1 VFFKGLITVLAID
14 FMFVVLSIPLIL
26 RKVPRNVI
34 YGFRTCRTLS
44 DDFVWYETNAYFG
57 RGLVVS
63 SLISAAAVLMLY
75 ELSGVSQ
82 RFFFVSTIG
91 ALVVPPLVATLLTL
105 RFARSL
111 TPGGPTNTHAAN
123 VPR

>member
-1 VFFKGLITVLAID
+1 MFFKGLVTVLVCDALFAI
-14 FMFVVLSIPLIL
+14 LAIPLIL
-26 RKVPRNVI
+26 RKVPRNVV
-34 YGFRTCRTLS
+34 YGFRTCATLA

-75 ELSGVSQ
+75 GVSGMSQ
-82 RFFFVSTIG
+82 RFFFVSTIV

-111 TPGGPTNTHAAN
+111 TPGGPTNRPTAT

>member
-1 VFFKGLITVLAID
+1 VFFKGLVTVLAID
-14 FMFVVLSIPLIL
+14 FIFVVLSIPLIL
-26 RKVPRNVI
+26 RRVPRNII
-34 YGFRTCRTLS
+34 YGFRTCATLS

-63 SLISAAAVLMLY
+63 SVVSAAVVFMLF
-75 ELSGVSQ
+75 EVPAVSQ
-82 RFFFVSTIG
+82 RFFFLSTIG
-91 ALVVPPLVATLLTL
+91 ALVVPPLVATLVTL

-111 TPGGPTNTHAAN
+111 TPGGPTNTHTAT

>member
-1 VFFKGLITVLAID
+1 MFFKGLVTVLVCDAL
-14 FMFVVLSIPLIL
+14 FVILAIPLIL

-34 YGFRTCRTLS
+34 YGFRTCATLA
-44 DDFVWYETNAYFG
+44 DDFVWYKANAYFG

-75 ELSGVSQ
+75 SVSGVSQ
-82 RFFFVSTIG
+82 CFFFVSTIA
-91 ALVVPPLVATLLTL
+91 ALVVPPLVTTLLTL

-111 TPGGPTNTHAAN
+111 TPGGPTNTHTAT

>member
-1 VFFKGLITVLAID
+1 VFFKGIVTVLAID
-14 FMFVVLSIPLIL
+14 SLFAVLSIPLIL
-26 RKVPRNVI
+26 RKVPRNIV
-34 YGFRTCRTLS
+34 YGFRTCATLR
-44 DDFVWYETNAYFG
+44 DEFVWYEANAYFG

-75 ELSGVSQ
+75 DVDGVSQ
-82 RFFFVSTIG
+82 RFFSVFTIA

-111 TPGGPTNTHAAN
+111 TPGGPTDTHSLN

>member
-1 VFFKGLITVLAID
+1 MFSKGLVTVLVCDAL
-14 FMFVVLSIPLIL
+14 FVILAIPLIL

-34 YGFRTCRTLS
+34 YGFRTCATLA
-44 DDFVWYETNAYFG
+44 DDFVWYEANAYFG

-82 RFFFVSTIG
+82 RFFFAATIA

-105 RFARSL
+105 RFTRSL
-111 TPGGPTNTHAAN
+111 TPGGPTNTHAAT

>member
-1 VFFKGLITVLAID
+1 VFFKGLITVLAVD
-14 FMFVVLSIPLIL
+14 ALFAVLSMPLIL
-26 RKVPRNVI
+26 RKVPRNVV
-34 YGFRTCRTLS
+34 YGFRTCATLA

-63 SLISAAAVLMLY
+63 GIVSAVVVLMLF
-75 ELSGVSQ
+75 EVPAVSQ
-82 RFFFVSTIG
+82 RFFFVSTIC
-91 ALVVPPLVATLLTL
+91 ALVVPALIAILLTL

-111 TPGGPTNTHAAN
+111 TPGGPTNRHSAT

>member
-1 VFFKGLITVLAID
+1 MLFKGLVTVLVCDALFAI
-14 FMFVVLSIPLIL
+14 LAIPLIL
-26 RKVPRNVI
+26 RKVPRNIV
-34 YGFRTCRTLS
+34 YGFRTCATLS

-63 SLISAAAVLMLY
+63 SIVSAAVVFRLFEVPA
-75 ELSGVSQ
+75 VSQ
-82 RFFFVSTIG
+82 RFFFLSTIG
-91 ALVVPPLVATLLTL
+91 ALVVPPLVATLVTL

-111 TPGGPTNTHAAN
+111 TPGGPTNTRTAT

>member
-1 VFFKGLITVLAID
+1 VFFKGLVTVLVID
-14 FMFVVLSIPLIL
+14 FVFVVLSIPLIL
-26 RKVPRNVI
+26 RKVPRNIV
-34 YGFRTCRTLS
+34 YGFRTCATLS

-63 SLISAAAVLMLY
+63 SFVSAAVVFVLF
-75 ELSGVSQ
+75 EVPGVSQ

-111 TPGGPTNTHAAN
+111 TPGGPTNGYTASA
-123 VPR
+123 PR